1 MKSSDSTVSH
11 SWKKRTRRRITMLP
25 SNLVSTVVAFWSDAD
40 DSRACHE
47 EGSDIHESIG
57 YASAGNQ
64 CVSQFSALGVTNR

>member
-1 MKSSDSTVSH
+1 
-11 SWKKRTRRRITMLP
+11 MLP